1 MKERRLA
8 KLKPLDLGLF
18 FHSVLELLFN
28 KLKSNNLSFS
38 TVSSELLGRFV
49 DDSVKKLLV
58 ENSFL
63 KNFAAR
69 ARHNSFIILSAA
81 EVIKDAASELSQI
94 ARVGSFAQVACEIGF
109 GDEFSVPAVE
119 IKLDGGEKMHIEGK
133 IDRVDAAC
141 KDGRNYALIL
151 DYKTSQSSIDFSML
165 SAGLDLQLPI
175 YLLAVR
181 NRTIGGYGGLVPL
194 GAFYFRIQASPR
206 STDLGGIEKEA
217 GKIKRKPKGFFN
229 GEFFKLIDGKTETGH
244 SPFYSF
250 RITQKEKQFGV
261 YETSSLLT
269 EEHFSGLLSFAENK
283 IKEFGGRIISGAID
297 VNPYKYGKRIACTY
311 CPYKP
316 LCRFDWQI
324 NDYAQVRK
332 ISKTEFFGAI
342 E

>member
-38 TVSSELLGRFV
+38 TVNSELLGRFV

-151 DYKTSQSSIDFSML
+151 DYKTSQGSIDFSML

-181 NRTIGGYGGLVPL
+181 NKTISGCDGLVPL

-206 STDLGGIEKEA
+206 LTDLGGIEKEA

-250 RITQKEKQFGV
+250 QITQKDKQFGR

-269 EEHFSGLLSFAENK
+269 EEHFSGLLSFTENK
-283 IKEFGGRIISGAID
+283 IKEFGGRMICGAID